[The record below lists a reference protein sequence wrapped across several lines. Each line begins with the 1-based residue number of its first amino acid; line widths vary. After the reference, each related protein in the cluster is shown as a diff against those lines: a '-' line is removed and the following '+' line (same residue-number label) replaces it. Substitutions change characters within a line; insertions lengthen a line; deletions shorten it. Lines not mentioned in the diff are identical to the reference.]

1 MGSRARYVGDG
12 LGKVGRVVGLVD
24 GGMMSGLCGMS
35 CWVSS
40 WQIWS
45 GWLSLCDGVG
55 RMR

>member
-40 WQIWS
+40 WQICS